1 MNITEMTKLA
11 GADKRARRVG
21 RGRGS
26 GHGKT
31 SGRGHKGCG
40 QRAGVSRVTMRE
52 GGQMPTFRRI
62 PKRGFSNAQ
71 FKKRF
76 CIVNVSDLEAR
87 FCAGAH
93 VTPQSLREAGL
104 IHSARLPVKILGDG
118 ELSKKF
124 QVDAAVF
131 SKTAAEKIA
140 RAGGEARVCA

>member
-11 GADKRARRVG
+11 GANKRARRVG

-40 QRAGVSRVTMRE
+40 QRAGASRLTMRE

-76 CIVNVSDLEAR
+76 CIVNVADLEAR
-87 FCAGAH
+87 FPGGAH

-104 IHSARLPVKILGDG
+104 IRTVRLPVKILGDG
-118 ELSKKF
+118 ALTKKF

-131 SKTAAEKIA
+131 SKTAAEKIV
-140 RAGGEARVCA
+140 RAGGEACVCV